1 VDRAEYRRFR
11 LIAGKPGVRHRAAF
25 LFVRRIPF
33 GRADNRTTKS
43 TDTWFFQN
51 HDGKT
56 GTAGATNGDV
66 SGSPSAATKEQ
77 KAGSQVNV
85 DVTIEQRTEI
95 RNVIIENKVEPVRP
109 IFSIFVGT
117 AVPRTVRLHRL
128 PARVIQIVPQ
138 YRNYEYIVLADE
150 RIVVI
155 DRATYEIV
163 YVLTI

>member
-1 VDRAEYRRFR
+1 M
-11 LIAGKPGVRHRAAF
+11 
-25 LFVRRIPF
+25 
-33 GRADNRTTKS
+33 
-43 TDTWFFQN
+43 
-51 HDGKT
+51 
-56 GTAGATNGDV
+56 
-66 SGSPSAATKEQ
+66 
-77 KAGSQVNV
+77 NV